1 MRIKSR
7 GHGTLRVGWMQGR
20 KRAKLKR
27 GCLVGMYDSGVTN
40 GQRKFVLWVRFQL
53 RLYWQTADS
62 SGFLRTGTRI
72 TLIGKAGVRGGDSV
86 DRAGHSM
93 RGGLGDGAVG
103 DGAVGDGGLGDDCAE
118 CGPRLRHLRQQA
130 PYRFHASK

>member
-1 MRIKSR
+1 MILALLTGKGNSYW
-7 GHGTLRVGWMQGR
+7 V
-20 KRAKLKR
+20 
-27 GCLVGMYDSGVTN
+27 
-40 GQRKFVLWVRFQL
+40 VRFQL

-62 SGFLRTGTRI
+62 SGFLLTGTRI

-93 RGGLGDGAVG
+93 RGGLGDG
-103 DGAVGDGGLGDDCAE
+103 GLGDDCAE

>member
-1 MRIKSR
+1 MILALLTGKGNSYW
-7 GHGTLRVGWMQGR
+7 V
-20 KRAKLKR
+20 
-27 GCLVGMYDSGVTN
+27 
-40 GQRKFVLWVRFQL
+40 VRFQL

-62 SGFLRTGTRI
+62 SGFLLTGTRI

-93 RGGLGDGAVG
+93 RGGLGDGGLG
-103 DGAVGDGGLGDDCAE
+103 DGGLGDGGLGDGGLGDGGLGDGGLGDDCAE

>member
-1 MRIKSR
+1 MILALLTGKGNSYW
-7 GHGTLRVGWMQGR
+7 V
-20 KRAKLKR
+20 
-27 GCLVGMYDSGVTN
+27 
-40 GQRKFVLWVRFQL
+40 VRFQL

-62 SGFLRTGTRI
+62 SGFLLTGTRI

-93 RGGLGDGAVG
+93 RGGLGDGG
-103 DGAVGDGGLGDDCAE
+103 LGDGGLGDDCAE